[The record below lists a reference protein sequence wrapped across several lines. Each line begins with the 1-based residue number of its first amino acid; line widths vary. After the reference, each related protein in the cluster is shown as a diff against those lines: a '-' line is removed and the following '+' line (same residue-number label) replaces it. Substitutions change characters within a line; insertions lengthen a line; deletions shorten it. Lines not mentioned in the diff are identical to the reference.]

1 MFAVGVELESDS
13 NKKYVII
20 KRIGSGAYGTVYH
33 VKMKSSND
41 EISQKKNN
49 LQFDE

>member
-13 NKKYVII
+13 SNRYLII

-33 VKMKSSND
+33 VKIKSSND
-41 EISQKKNN
+41 EISQKTSN